1 MKIIAT
7 TKAPAAVGPY
17 SQAYVC
23 GGVLYTSGQI
33 GLIPETG
40 EMVGETIEEQTHQV
54 CRNLA
59 ALLKEA
65 GTDFDHVI
73 KTTCFLD
80 DINDF
85 VVFNGIYE
93 QYFTSRPARSCVAI
107 DKLPKGA
114 LCEIELIA
122 ALD

>member
-17 SQAYVC
+17 SQAYVQ

-40 EMVGETIEEQTHQV
+40 ELAGETIEDQTHQV

-85 VVFNGIYE
+85 VVFNRIYE
-93 QYFTSRPARSCVAI
+93 QYFTSRPARSCVA
-107 DKLPKGA
+107 
-114 LCEIELIA
+114 

>member
-23 GGVLYTSGQI
+23 GGILYTSGQI

-54 CRNLA
+54 CRNLS

-107 DKLPKGA
+107 EKLPKGA

>member
-40 EMVGETIEEQTHQV
+40 DMVGETIEEQTHQV

-107 DKLPKGA
+107 EKLPKGA